1 MNEEGKR
8 RVERL
13 RKQWVI
19 SDEEQKALNSRR
31 KKKKSRKQKTERQK
45 NVNIMDHKVKISENI
60 KNVLPSYVKE
70 LEDYV
75 RRGGFLQA
83 IKIFKEMTGNSLSY
97 SKEILDKY
105 RELGTWHHYD
115 FDQDPKILERV
126 FAEICGSHLEN
137 FIKDQAKRQDLLTK
151 LEEFGTPIISVD
163 MALRLARK
171 YADRV
176 LEEHKKS

>member
-19 SDEEQKALNSRR
+19 SDEEQKALNSR
-31 KKKKSRKQKTERQK
+31 KKKRKSRKQKTERIQPQDLQETK
-45 NVNIMDHKVKISENI
+45 AKTSENTRDR
-60 KNVLPSYVKE
+60 LPSYVKE

-97 SKEILDKY
+97 SKEVLEKY
-105 RELGTWHHYD
+105 RELGTWHHFN

-126 FAEICGSHLEN
+126 FAEVCGSHPEN
-137 FIKDQAKRQDLLTK
+137 FIQSKREVLVPA
-151 LEEFGTPIISVD
+151 GISVD
-163 MALRLARK
+163 VALRLARK

-176 LEEHKKS
+176 LEEYKKS